1 MTYYQLREAANSD
14 LRRRL
19 EVIRDVDAPAAKC
32 EADEIRRELSR
43 RVGGC
48 A

>member
-1 MTYYQLREAANSD
+1 MTYYELREAANSD

-19 EVIRDVDAPAAKC
+19 EVIRNVPEAKC